1 MRKTVNIVVTCTS
14 RKTRTPLA
22 RFRVRDVREKTVG
35 GRSQKWIERLKANGT
50 SQTVA
55 SQLYCGEYWSVARS
69 LPAVAK
75 DFGLIARIWI
85 CSAGYGLI
93 SPESLLCSYSA
104 TFSPY
109 ERDSVTRGFGTDV
122 RRSAAQQ
129 WWRSVARW
137 SGPKGSELRS
147 VTAIARR
154 YRKMPLLVV
163 ASPDYLYALEQD
175 LGEAATAL
183 SDSGLLLI
191 ASAGMRTF
199 GKLTDHLL
207 PCDARLQSFLGGT
220 RASLNIRI
228 AKRLLQYM
236 GRGPIDL
243 ERQKTQLRR
252 LLNKQPPIERY
263 RRRVVTDEQVR
274 KFIRLELNRN
284 NVVSRSLLLRKL
296 RDSGRACEQSRFA
309 GLYKDMVIDEKVA

>member
-1 MRKTVNIVVTCTS
+1 MSTTVNIVVTCTS
-14 RKTRTPLA
+14 RKTRSPLA
-22 RFRVRDVREKTVG
+22 RFRVRDVHDKSVA
-35 GRSQKWIERLKANGT
+35 GRSLEWIGRLRANGA
-50 SQTVA
+50 SQITA
-55 SQLYCGEYWSVARS
+55 SQLYCGEYWSVAKS
-69 LPAVAK
+69 LPTVAQT
-75 DFGLIARIWI
+75 FGLTARIWI

-93 SPESLLCSYSA
+93 SPESQICSYSA

-122 RRSAAQQ
+122 RRTVAQQ
-129 WWRSVARW
+129 WWRSIARW

-147 VTAIARR
+147 LSAIARR
-154 YRKMPLLVV
+154 YPKVPLLVV
-163 ASPDYLYALEQD
+163 ASPDYLQALEQD
-175 LGEAATAL
+175 LGEVVAAL
-183 SDSGLLLI
+183 RNSSLLLI

-207 PCDARLQSFLGGT
+207 PCDARLQPLLGGT

-228 AKRLLQYM
+228 ARRLLQYM
-236 GRGPIDL
+236 GRGPISL

-252 LLNKQPPIERY
+252 LLFKQPPIEQY

-274 KFIRLELNRN
+274 KFIRFELNRKGAA
-284 NVVSRSLLLRKL
+284 SRSLLLRKF

-309 GLYKDMVIDEKVA
+309 GLYRDMVIHEKIA

>member
-1 MRKTVNIVVTCTS
+1 VSKTVNIVVTCTS

-22 RFRVRDVREKTVG
+22 AFRVRDLHEKTVA
-35 GRSQKWIERLKANGT
+35 GRSQKWIERLSADGT

-55 SQLYCGEYWSVARS
+55 SQLYSGEYWSVARS

-75 DFGLIARIWI
+75 DCGLTVRIWI

-109 ERDSVTRGFGTDV
+109 DRDSVTRGFGANV

-129 WWRSVARW
+129 WWHSIATW
-137 SGPKGSELRS
+137 SGPKGSEVRS
-147 VTAIARR
+147 LAAIARR
-154 YRKMPLLVV
+154 YRKIPLLVV
-163 ASPDYLYALEQD
+163 ASPDYLKALEQD
-175 LGEAATAL
+175 LSEAVTAL
-183 SDSGLLLI
+183 SDSDLLMI

-207 PCDARLQSFLGGT
+207 PCDARLQTFLGGT
-220 RASLNIRI
+220 RGSLNIRI
-228 AKRLLQYM
+228 ARRLLQYM
-236 GRGPIDL
+236 GRGPINL
-243 ERQKTQLRR
+243 ERQKNQLRR
-252 LLNKQPPIERY
+252 LLSKQPPIEQY
-263 RRRVVTDEQVR
+263 NRRVVTDEQVW

-284 NVVSRSLLLRKL
+284 GVASRSLLLRKF
-296 RDSGRACEQSRFA
+296 RDSGRACEHSRFA
-309 GLYKDMVIDEKVA
+309 SLYGNVVNDEKIA